1 MSNNQA
7 APAIS
12 LRHFLTIPLALL
24 LIFALVGT
32 ALADFNYTIKPGDTL
47 SKIAHSNNTTVAA
60 LIASNK
66 TKFPCLATKAACLQ
80 VGWVISIP
88 GSSGITATGPSTYSV
103 QSGDSLSKIAKKLG
117 VDFNGLI
124 AANKIA
130 RPCLANPTP
139 CALQIGWTLTI
150 PGGLVA
156 VPIGQTPDAVIIE
169 YFAALNARDAARF
182 KATLHPDL
190 LANEP
195 DPDFDIQNF
204 IEILS
209 SVQIK
214 YQILSIS
221 VTSQTTTTAEVAFAI
236 RLTSPLANIDG
247 YAASA
252 TFTLAKS
259 AGQWRILDEN
269 IERVELIP

>member
-1 MSNNQA
+1 MFNNQA
-7 APAIS
+7 TPVIS
-12 LRHFLTIPLALL
+12 LRHFLAIPLALL
-24 LIFALVGT
+24 LIFALVGI
-32 ALADFNYTIKPGDTL
+32 ALADFNYTIKPGDSL
-47 SKIAHSNNTTVAA
+47 SKIANSNNTTVAA

-66 TKFPCLATKAACLQ
+66 TKFPCLATNAACLQ

-88 GSSGITATGPSTYSV
+88 GSSGITATNPSTYSV
-103 QSGDSLSKIAKKLG
+103 QSGDSLFKIAKKFG
-117 VDFNGLI
+117 ISYPNLI

-156 VPIGQTPDAVIIE
+156 ALVSQTPDAVITE

-214 YQILSIS
+214 YQLLSVS
-221 VTSQTTTTAEVAFAI
+221 VASQTTTAAEVAFAI
-236 RLTSPLANIDG
+236 QVTAPLANLDG
-247 YAASA
+247 YEASA